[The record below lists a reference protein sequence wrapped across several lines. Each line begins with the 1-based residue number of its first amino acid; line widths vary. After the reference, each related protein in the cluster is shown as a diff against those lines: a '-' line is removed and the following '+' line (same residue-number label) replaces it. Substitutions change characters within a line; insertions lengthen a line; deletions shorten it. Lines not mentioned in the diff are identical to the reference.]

1 MSPQNSIVEHLV
13 EMHSQA
19 VSARQ
24 LKAAEGNG
32 LGEVSWNHHGSKQ
45 ERLEQRGQKSK
56 PVAGGYLLSQDPTQ
70 TESTIIIRS

>member
-1 MSPQNSIVEHLV
+1 MQSPQNSIVEHLV

-19 VSARQ
+19 VSVRQ

-45 ERLEQRGQKSK
+45 KRLEQRGQKFK
-56 PVAGGYLLSQDPTQ
+56 PVAGT
-70 TESTIIIRS
+70 

>member
-19 VSARQ
+19 VSVRQ

-32 LGEVSWNHHGSKQ
+32 LSWNHHGSKQ
-45 ERLEQRGQKSK
+45 KRLEQRGQKFK
-56 PVAGGYLLSQDPTQ
+56 PVAGT
-70 TESTIIIRS
+70 